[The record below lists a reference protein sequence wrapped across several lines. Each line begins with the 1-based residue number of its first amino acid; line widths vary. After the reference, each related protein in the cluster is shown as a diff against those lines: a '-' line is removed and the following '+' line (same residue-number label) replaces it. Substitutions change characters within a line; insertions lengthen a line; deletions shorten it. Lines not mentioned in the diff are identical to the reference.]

1 MLSKLSLAFNKYGL
15 RHLANDC
22 IIIEL
27 TSERKKKENI
37 KINFQSFKK
46 NDSLEF
52 SDEKIIKEKDGEL
65 ISQIIIGNILK
76 NSDNINENLEIKLSR
91 NYQVLSKKTS
101 LFAVVEGEQEN
112 KIAEFKQI
120 KKREKPQNISHINNI
135 YNEYN
140 VIMYAPKKKK
150 KIGKLP
156 NG

>member
-1 MLSKLSLAFNKYGL
+1 M
-15 RHLANDC
+15 
-22 IIIEL
+22 
-27 TSERKKKENI
+27 
-37 KINFQSFKK
+37 
-46 NDSLEF
+46 
-52 SDEKIIKEKDGEL
+52 

-140 VIMYAPKKKK
+140 GIMYAPKKKKK

>member
-1 MLSKLSLAFNKYGL
+1 M
-15 RHLANDC
+15 
-22 IIIEL
+22 
-27 TSERKKKENI
+27 
-37 KINFQSFKK
+37 
-46 NDSLEF
+46 
-52 SDEKIIKEKDGEL
+52 

-140 VIMYAPKKKK
+140 GIMYAPKKKK
-150 KIGKLP
+150 RRLANYQMAKTSSPMEMSMRMEEEESECKAKP
-156 NG
+156 RKRKNMEKAKK